1 MQSKFFDQSQD
12 NANQPP
18 QPDRPA
24 KRVFL
29 YDGQV
34 FEDPGAE
41 YDTQDVLNFLSQ
53 TYPELQNGTWNARS
67 LPDGTEE
74 ITFVKVTGEKGSQVS
89 VFDLPSDRP
98 LLPGPTT
105 PNRPAKRVFLYD
117 GQIFEDP
124 GQEFSTQDVL
134 NFLSQ
139 TYPELRNGTWNART
153 LPDGSEEIT
162 FVKVTGEKGAISAG
176 QIAGRLDTLP
186 PTQLQALT
194 LLDQIVTAEAEE
206 ELNATRLMAL
216 GPNIEAALHQVERVS
231 NQSRRLLSRC
241 LTLKAVPHPRVPLG
255 F

>member
-1 MQSKFFDQSQD
+1 MQSNFFDQSQD
-12 NANQPP
+12 STNQSA
-18 QPDRPA
+18 QADRPA

-41 YDTQDVLNFLSQ
+41 HGTQDVLNFLSQ

-74 ITFVKVTGEKGSQVS
+74 ITFVKVTGEKGSQQVS

-98 LLPGPTT
+98 LLPGPST
-105 PNRPAKRVFLYD
+105 PRRIFLYD

-139 TYPELRNGTWNART
+139 TYPELQNGTWNART
-153 LPDGSEEIT
+153 LPDGTEEIT
-162 FVKVTGEKGAISAG
+162 FVKVTGEKGAVSAG
-176 QIAGRLDTLP
+176 QIAQRLDTLQ

-206 ELNATRLMAL
+206 ELNATKLIVL

-231 NQSRRLLSRC
+231 DESRRLLSRC